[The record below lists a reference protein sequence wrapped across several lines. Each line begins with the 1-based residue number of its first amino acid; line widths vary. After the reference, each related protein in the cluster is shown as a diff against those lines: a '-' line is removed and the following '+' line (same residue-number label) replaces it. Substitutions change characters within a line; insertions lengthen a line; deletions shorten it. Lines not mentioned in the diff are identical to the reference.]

1 MTNFIKKKEIE
12 NNWLLID
19 AENAIVGRLAAYI
32 STVLRGK
39 NKNQYTP
46 HMDNGDFVVVTNI
59 EKIKFTGKKFY
70 NQEFEQK
77 KKVKIPKSLIK
88 TMHQD
93 SISCMKKNP
102 NDKYHKN
109 ACECV
114 HWNSHFGQ
122 NSMTLHTHTIPKV
135 DYPSQADITTTN
147 NLGKENLCIINVSDQ
162 TVTCY
167 NKKDNFQKITQQDTY

>member
-1 MTNFIKKKEIE
+1 MPTIDEILVE
-12 NNWLLID
+12 ID
-19 AENAIVGRLAAYI
+19 QLEW
-32 STVLRGK
+32 TVKYLVPDELKQLK
-39 NKNQYTP
+39 NTLY
-46 HMDNGDFVVVTNI
+46 DEV
-59 EKIKFTGKKFY
+59 EKVRDMVIDHEKYMKDKKFY
-70 NQEFEQK
+70 NQEFEQQ

-102 NDKYHKN
+102 NDKYHKS

-122 NSMTLHTHTIPKV
+122 DSMTLHTHTIPKV
-135 DYPSQADITTTN
+135 DYPSEADIKTTS